1 LHSSVLIPAYN
12 AAATIRSTL
21 HSVLNQT
28 LPPAETIV
36 NDDGSTD
43 ETSSILASYGDRIT
57 VIRNEN
63 QGIGAARNLLC
74 QRAKGDILAFLDS
87 DDQWHPQYLEVQNL
101 LMTKHPEAVL
111 SFTGHVDFDE
121 QAESYEWDQKSFNPD
136 NSVEVVSG
144 LNFFKR
150 YNYSS
155 GLFAPSFCC
164 VSRRAL
170 QKLGRAPCSRTAV
183 AEDAYL
189 FYQLA
194 LLGPVISSNSILAA
208 YRLRG
213 NSLSSNNLSVFRSR
227 LVTFELL
234 EEYFNGSQNPAFISA
249 FRIAHAAARRKYAK
263 YLMNA
268 GRASEAR
275 AEIAKSF
282 VNSQDPGSL
291 AKSAALYLLTL
302 APPGLHPAWPSPGR
316 KANASQDK

>member
-1 LHSSVLIPAYN
+1 LDLSVLIPVYN

-21 HSVLNQT
+21 HSVFEQT
-28 LPPAETIV
+28 LTPAEIIV

-43 ETSSILASYGDRIT
+43 ETSSILASYGDKIT

-63 QGIGAARNLLC
+63 RGIGAARNLLC
-74 QRAKGDILAFLDS
+74 ERAKGEILAFLDS

-101 LMTKHPEAVL
+101 LMTNYPEAVL

-121 QAESYEWDQKSFNPD
+121 QAESYGWDQESSNSE
-136 NSVEVVSG
+136 NSVEVISG
-144 LNFFKR
+144 LNFFHQ
-150 YNYSS
+150 YNHST
-155 GLFAPSFCC
+155 GLFSPSFCC

-170 QKLGRAPCSRTAV
+170 QKLGREPCSRTAV

-189 FYQLA
+189 FFQLA
-194 LLGPVISSNSILAA
+194 LLGSVVCSKSILAA

-213 NSLSSNNLSVFRSR
+213 NSLSSNRLSAFGSR

-234 EEYFNGSQNPAFISA
+234 EEYFNGSENPAFISA

-263 YLMNA
+263 FLMNA

-282 VNSQDPGSL
+282 VNSQYPISL
-291 AKSAALYLLTL
+291 AKSVALYLLTL
-302 APPGLHPAWPSPGR
+302 APPGLQPAWPSPGR